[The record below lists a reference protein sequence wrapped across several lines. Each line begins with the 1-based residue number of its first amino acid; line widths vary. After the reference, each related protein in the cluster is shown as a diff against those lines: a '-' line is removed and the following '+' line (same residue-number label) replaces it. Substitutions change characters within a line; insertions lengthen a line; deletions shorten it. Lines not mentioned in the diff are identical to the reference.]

1 MVVFRLECHVSIINL
16 HPDQRYTSIH
26 QIQLVIVRHW
36 EWWPAFAG
44 GERVS
49 AWDSHFYFSRPPAHS
64 KAACRD
70 SPKDTP
76 TVMFCV
82 SHIGWSVTTTSL
94 LFDPCHY
101 YYYQK
106 RKHPCLIQQHHM
118 MEWFPICQITI
129 MIISFALCICISKNS
144 SIRRDGWRYTLVPH
158 HVIVPV
164 AIGYL
169 CH

>member
-1 MVVFRLECHVSIINL
+1 
-16 HPDQRYTSIH
+16 
-26 QIQLVIVRHW
+26 
-36 EWWPAFAG
+36 
-44 GERVS
+44 
-49 AWDSHFYFSRPPAHS
+49 
-64 KAACRD
+64 
-70 SPKDTP
+70 
-76 TVMFCV
+76 MFCV
-82 SHIGWSVTTTSL
+82 SHIGWSATTTSL

-169 CH
+169 CHLTIRCPLPSRPLFSARPLPAHCAVVLCHALNKTIGRILKIYLVHQL